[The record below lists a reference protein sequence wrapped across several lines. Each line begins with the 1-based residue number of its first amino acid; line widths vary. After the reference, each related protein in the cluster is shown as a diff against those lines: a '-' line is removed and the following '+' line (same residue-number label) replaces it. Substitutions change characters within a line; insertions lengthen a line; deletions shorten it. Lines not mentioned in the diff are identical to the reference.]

1 MNKITQRTHER
12 LAFHAPITHSM
23 YNRNNSPNGSM
34 DNYHDGIM
42 GDISAGGLFF
52 ESATPCWGNG
62 PVYINFL
69 GKSKSILVTNKTE
82 DIPGTVVWCRESAKT
97 GHARFMIGVKFDKKQ
112 AIKVRFARKL
122 GAVWLS

>member
-1 MNKITQRTHER
+1 MINITQRTHER
-12 LAFHAPITHSM
+12 IAFHAPITHSM
-23 YNRNNSPNGSM
+23 YNRNDYPKSSM
-34 DNYHDGIM
+34 YVHEGVM

-52 ESATPCWGNG
+52 ESASPCWGNG

-82 DIPGTVVWCRESAKT
+82 DIQGTVVWCHESAQK
-97 GHARFMIGVKFDKKQ
+97 GHARFMIGVKFAKKQ

-122 GAVWLS
+122 GAV